1 MYRIDRSHQWSLSV
15 VARGEIGPSTSS
27 PFPTK
32 GDGDEV
38 LDVVFIGADT
48 YFLRTVSI
56 ATIELSQ
63 AVIDTLYSLCPEW
76 YVARLL
82 IEYDEQGVAAVI
94 MSECLASTDV
104 KLEGL

>member
-1 MYRIDRSHQWSLSV
+1 MYRIDRSHQWALSV

-104 KLEGL
+104 KLKGL